1 MNTRFTSG
9 FTIIEVMLFLAITGL
24 LIAGILGGTTA
35 SLNSQ
40 RYRDGVENFRN
51 EIRSQYETV
60 YSLTN
65 LNTVDAAGALGT
77 DSIDPCS
84 IMEDDITPLKSYRGT
99 SNCLYVG
106 RFIKLEPNAR
116 GDVTKVTIAP
126 VVAKV
131 LKPAAYSGVFE
142 TTSGATES
150 SQDVTDSTGLQ
161 AAVFD
166 KNNNIVTTKE
176 VEWSLAAVNPQSD
189 SVKSIG
195 FFIFRSPMT
204 GSVSTYVVDDLSPD
218 HLKQL
223 QDDIVIGHIK
233 DVKLC
238 MADLGGALDP
248 ATRSAIIVHGGAT
261 GPGDIETVGDSSG
274 C

>member
-24 LIAGILGGTTA
+24 LIAGVLGSTTA

-51 EIRSQYETV
+51 VIRSQYETV

-65 LNTVDAAGALGT
+65 LNTVDATGTLGS

-84 IMEDDITPLKSYRGT
+84 VMEDDVTPLKTHRGT

-106 RFIKLEPNAR
+106 RLIKLEPNSK
-116 GDVTKVTIAP
+116 GDATKVTIAP
-126 VVAKV
+126 VVAKI
-131 LKPAAYSGVFE
+131 LKPAAYSGVFDA
-142 TTSGATES
+142 SGAVAGST
-150 SQDVTDSTGLQ
+150 QDVTDSNGLQ

-166 KNNNIVTTKE
+166 RNKNIVSTE
-176 VEWSLAAVNPQSD
+176 EIAWSLAAVNASSNSIR
-189 SVKSIG
+189 SVG
-195 FFIFRSPMT
+195 LFIFRSPMT
-204 GSVSTYVVDDLSPD
+204 GSVSTYVIDDLSPD

-223 QDDIVIGHIK
+223 QQDITINQVKDIK
-233 DVKLC
+233 FC

-248 ATRSAIIVHGGAT
+248 VTRSAVIVHAGAT
-261 GPGDIETVGDSSG
+261 GPGDIETLGDKSG

>member
-65 LNTVDAAGALGT
+65 LNTTDAGALG
-77 DSIDPCS
+77 SNSVDPCS
-84 IMEDDITPLKSYRGT
+84 IMEDDTTPLKSYRGT

-106 RFIKLEPNAR
+106 RLIKLEPNDK
-116 GDVTKVTIAP
+116 GDATKVTIAP
-126 VVAKV
+126 VVAKI

-142 TTSGATES
+142 VAGAEVES
-150 SQDVTDSTGLQ
+150 AQDVTDSNGLQ

-166 KNNNIVTTKE
+166 ENNNLVTTKE
-176 VEWSLAAVNPQSD
+176 IEWSLAAVNPNSD
-189 SVKSIG
+189 SIKSVG

-204 GSVSTYVVDDLSPD
+204 GSVSTYVVDNLSPD

-223 QDDIVIGHIK
+223 QEDIVIGQVK

-238 MADLGGALDP
+238 LADLGGALDP
-248 ATRSAIIVHGGAT
+248 PTRSAVIVHGGAT
-261 GPGDIETVGDSSG
+261 GPGDIETLGDNSG